1 MLPALISS
9 GSAAHGHSRRNA
21 CVSGRLRGPGPKC
34 PSGGEI
40 GSSKLS
46 SWYEPRMEPDSA
58 GAVHRIRDDQ
68 QRPRK
73 PVRHIG
79 TCGHRDTGAGIDD
92 DATGPAYR
100 AQQPFELGL
109 GEVGDLGRVLQ
120 RERRDRGSERVDVLD
135 RCVDAIA

>member
-1 MLPALISS
+1 MPL
-9 GSAAHGHSRRNA
+9 RRGDRQFEA
-21 CVSGRLRGPGPKC
+21 FELVR
-34 PSGGEI
+34 
-40 GSSKLS
+40 
-46 SWYEPRMEPDSA
+46 EPRMEPDSA

-73 PVRHIG
+73 PLRHIG

-135 RCVDAIA
+135 RCVDAIAQHFTHQSASTA